1 MALGRALKEKTTCS
15 PANERKVTA
24 GGKEKIPTPASK
36 QYTFPKV
43 KNSAPNYPAPSLPGT
58 VMTKGTGSNKM
69 K

>member
-1 MALGRALKEKTTCS
+1 MPLGRALCEETRCS
-15 PANERKVTA
+15 SANERKVTA
-24 GGKEKIPTPASK
+24 GGKEKISSPTSK